1 METRTDDK
9 CFFSSEMTDDFVTR
23 RFARSYKHLTIPRF
37 TDWWSEYGSHSNF
50 RRAASTAS
58 SMETLLNS
66 DYTSKDNMISLVVL
80 NLLLADGG
88 REVSSVGQREI

>member
-1 METRTDDK
+1 
-9 CFFSSEMTDDFVTR
+9 
-23 RFARSYKHLTIPRF
+23 
-37 TDWWSEYGSHSNF
+37 
-50 RRAASTAS
+50 
-58 SMETLLNS
+58 METLLNS